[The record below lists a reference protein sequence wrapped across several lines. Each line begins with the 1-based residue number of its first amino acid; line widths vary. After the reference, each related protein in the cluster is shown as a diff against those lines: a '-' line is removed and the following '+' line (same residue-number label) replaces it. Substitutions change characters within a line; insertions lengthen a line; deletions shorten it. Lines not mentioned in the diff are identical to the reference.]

1 MQSAATVEAADRC
14 KLQAA
19 FSNCKLQLQAASSEL
34 QMQAIYDMSFRP
46 SRNVPFCGIWR
57 FYTQTIRLSMR
68 LLEELRIQGGQD
80 LRHSYLTQGCHGI
93 SDISCGR
100 VQVAC
105 GRLGPPPR
113 VRGMPELRPVV
124 SRRFRRGAYPSKI
137 GRDMPELLT
146 VVSTRLLLGTYP

>member
-1 MQSAATVEAADRC
+1 
-14 KLQAA
+14 
-19 FSNCKLQLQAASSEL
+19 
-34 QMQAIYDMSFRP
+34 
-46 SRNVPFCGIWR
+46 
-57 FYTQTIRLSMR
+57 MR

-124 SRRFRRGAYPSKI
+124 SRRLRRGAYPSKI

-146 VVSTRLLLGTYP
+146 VVSIRLLLGTYP

>member
-19 FSNCKLQLQAASSEL
+19 FINCKLRLLAASSEL

-46 SRNVPFCGIWR
+46 CRNVPFCGILR

-68 LLEELRIQGGQD
+68 LLEELRIQGGQN

-124 SRRFRRGAYPSKI
+124 SRRLRLGAYPSKI
-137 GRDMPELLT
+137 GRGMPGYY
-146 VVSTRLLLGTYP
+146 R